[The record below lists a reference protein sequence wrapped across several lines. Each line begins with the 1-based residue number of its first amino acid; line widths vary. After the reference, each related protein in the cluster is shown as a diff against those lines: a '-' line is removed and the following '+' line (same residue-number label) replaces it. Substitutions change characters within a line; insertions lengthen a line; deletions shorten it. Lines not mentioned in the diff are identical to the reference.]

1 MTEVLR
7 DFLQLKMFV
16 EGKEGSMMERTS
28 SVTNTSNMSGA
39 DRDVSIYTGEYYFK
53 GIFSSYGLL
62 CCYDDSAY
70 PTCLDTRLA
79 SFYERAAR
87 VRCLD
92 NSEREGSLSI
102 VGA

>member
-28 SVTNTSNMSGA
+28 SVTNTSNMSVA
-39 DRDVSIYTGEYYFK
+39 DREVSIYTGEFRLFDYSKNLFNY
-53 GIFSSYGLL
+53 
-62 CCYDDSAY
+62 SAY

>member
-1 MTEVLR
+1 
-7 DFLQLKMFV
+7 
-16 EGKEGSMMERTS
+16 
-28 SVTNTSNMSGA
+28 
-39 DRDVSIYTGEYYFK
+39 
-53 GIFSSYGLL
+53 
-62 CCYDDSAY
+62 SAY